1 MKVGLIGI
9 NIGVETPEEVIGLA
23 RMAEGIGME
32 SVWTFEHVMVPTS
45 YESRYPYTQD
55 GKMTVSPE
63 TNMIDPLIALSVVA
77 ANTQSLRLGTGVN
90 ILPQANPLYLAK
102 QAASLDFMSG
112 GRFML
117 GVGIGWLAEEF
128 KAVGVPFER
137 RGARHDDYLE
147 ALRKAWSGEVV
158 EHQSDFIDWSGFKC
172 HPLPVQEPLPL
183 VIGGSKGRIFERVAR
198 FGNGWF
204 APTTSVAQI
213 EPLLPP
219 LDEALAAEGRS
230 RDSLEITTMWVP
242 QMESVDWLARYEE
255 LGIDRL
261 LVPMAL
267 MGEAPL
273 EGLERFGEEVMSQVR
288 RGV

>member
-9 NIGVETPEEVIGLA
+9 NIGVETPQDVIELA
-23 RMAEGIGME
+23 QVAEGIGME
-32 SVWTFEHVMVPTS
+32 SVWTFEHVMVPMA
-45 YESRYPYTQD
+45 YHSRYPYTQD
-55 GKMTVSPE
+55 GKMTVAPE
-63 TNMIDPLIALSVVA
+63 TNMIDPLIALSAVA
-77 ANTQSLRLGTGVN
+77 ASTQSLRLGTGVN

-172 HPLPVQEPLPL
+172 HPLPVQKPLPL

-198 FGNGWF
+198 FGDGWF

-213 EPLLPP
+213 EPLLTP

-242 QMESVDWLARYEE
+242 QMESVDWLPRYEE
-255 LGIDRL
+255 LGVDRL

-273 EGLERFGEEVMSQVR
+273 EGLKRFGEEVMSQVR
-288 RGV
+288 